1 MGIRLMSKQRILAMV
16 LVAAGLAACTTSSKP
31 DLSGMTFADDPLIGK
46 VIWHDLI
53 TEDLESAK
61 RFYGGMFDWT
71 FEDTNAPSGQDYS
84 VARSG
89 NVYVAGM
96 LTIASPEDGSNY
108 SRWLP
113 YISVSDVDETLSKVT
128 AAGGS
133 VAATARDVNLGRVA
147 AILDPEGAV
156 IGLARSRF
164 GDPDDQTTSAAPGR
178 PMWTELLADDTSA
191 AISFYQTTIGYDV
204 RTLERRGGQY
214 TLLGSNGVDRVGIMK
229 NPSEDVKPVWL
240 TYFGVTDPVAAAAK
254 AEELGGRVIL
264 PPSPEL
270 RNGTLAVVEDPS
282 GAILVLQNWS
292 NIGGEG

>member
-1 MGIRLMSKQRILAMV
+1 MGIRLMSKQRILATV
-16 LVAAGLAACTTSSKP
+16 LVVAGLAACTTSSKP

-71 FEDTNAPSGQDYS
+71 FEDTKAPSGQDYS

-214 TLLGSNGVDRVGIMK
+214 TLLGGNGVDRVGIMK

-292 NIGGEG
+292 NFGGEG

>member
-1 MGIRLMSKQRILAMV
+1 V
-16 LVAAGLAACTTSSKP
+16 LVLLMAAIAACTTSSKP
-31 DLSGMTFADDPLIGK
+31 DLLGMTFADDPLIGK

-53 TEDLESAK
+53 TEDLESTK
-61 RFYGGMFDWT
+61 RFYSGMFDWT
-71 FEDTNAPSGQDYS
+71 FEDTKAPSGQDYT

-96 LTIASPEDGSNY
+96 VAIESPEDGSTY

-113 YISVSDVDETLSKVT
+113 YISVSDVDAALSRAT

-133 VAATARDVNLGRVA
+133 IAATARDVNLGRVA

-156 IGLARSRF
+156 IGLARSKF
-164 GDPDDQTTSAAPGR
+164 GDPDDRTTTAGPGR
-178 PMWTELLADDTSA
+178 PMWTELLADDTDA
-191 AISFYQTTIGYDV
+191 AISFYQALVGYDL

-214 TLLGSNGVDRVGIMK
+214 SLLGGSGVDRVGIMK

-240 TYFGVTDPVAAAAK
+240 TYFGVNDPAAAAERAK
-254 AEELGGRVIL
+254 SLGGRIIL
-264 PPSPEL
+264 APSDEL

-292 NIGGEG
+292 NFGGDEQ